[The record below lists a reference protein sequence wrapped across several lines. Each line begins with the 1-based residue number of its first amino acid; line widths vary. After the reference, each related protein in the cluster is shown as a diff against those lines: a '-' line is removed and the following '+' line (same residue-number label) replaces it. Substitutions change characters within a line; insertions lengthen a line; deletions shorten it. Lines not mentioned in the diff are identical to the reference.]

1 MGAEVQTSQ
10 EVTLL
15 LVCGPGS
22 CAVVYGPGSCAT
34 RLATQRQ
41 EVADFFLP
49 LLRSSMTTLRSSC
62 WFGWFLHVW

>member
-15 LVCGPGS
+15 VWNLHTSVRCLVCGPGS
-22 CAVVYGPGSCAT
+22 FTT

-41 EVADFFLP
+41 EVADFLP

-62 WFGWFLHVW
+62 